1 VLAGTLKLIEAVL
14 ESESLAIALA
24 RASREYFFDISRKDY
39 VGKKDNN
46 EKRIFNY
53 PINQLEKLFP
63 L

>member
-1 VLAGTLKLIEAVL
+1 MLAGTLKLIEAAL

-39 VGKKDNN
+39 VGKQDHK
-46 EKRIFNY
+46 EKRIFIY
-53 PINQLEKLFP
+53 RFNQLEKLFP